1 MKRIELNVT
10 GMTCDHCVSTVKGA
24 LEGIEGVT
32 DVGVSLEK
40 AMAWLNASSG
50 VSPDELV
57 GAVENAGYHATVPTG
72 AEAPLSASKH
82 AKELVI
88 IGGGAAAFAAA
99 NRANQLRKKT
109 LLIND
114 KNILPLGGTCVN
126 VGCVPS
132 KIMLHQGAEYYYP
145 ARSRFRAISMQGN
158 ADFVEALRETRDMVK
173 GFQTKNYL
181 NVIEKQQYVDYK
193 EGHATFK
200 DSHTVMVGDEEFE
213 SENIL
218 IATGASTFIPPVKG
232 IEDVEYLTNRTVF
245 NLEKKPE
252 SIIIFGGGPEAMEFS
267 QIFHHFGIKV
277 TVLQRSDRVLT
288 KFDEMV
294 ARELQKYLR
303 EEGITIFTGT
313 SVKEAKRADEG
324 VMLLV
329 DIKGKGEQKINAE
342 NLLIAAGLKA
352 NTDKLEIANSG
363 VELDEKGFIKVN
375 NQLQT
380 SQRHIYAAG
389 DVTGLMPLET
399 VAAKQGNIATLNMLE
414 NSGKTINYLE
424 IPQAVFT
431 SPEVASVGMT
441 EGEYM
446 EKYNVCL
453 CRTISF
459 EHVEKAA
466 AIKDTRGLIRMVV
479 DPETKQVI
487 GVQIVGSMA
496 ADIITTA
503 TYAIKN
509 KMTIYDIRDTV
520 HVFPTLSEVIKKV
533 AQSFD
538 QNLDDMACCV
548 E

>member
-1 MKRIELNVT
+1 MQEYDLI
-10 GMTCDHCVSTVKGA
+10 
-24 LEGIEGVT
+24 
-32 DVGVSLEK
+32 
-40 AMAWLNASSG
+40 
-50 VSPDELV
+50 
-57 GAVENAGYHATVPTG
+57 
-72 AEAPLSASKH
+72 
-82 AKELVI
+82 I

-99 NRANQLRKKT
+99 NRTNQLKKRT

-132 KIMLHQGAEYYYP
+132 KIMLHQGAEYYYS
-145 ARSRFRAISMQGN
+145 ARNRFRAISMHGE
-158 ADFVEALRETRDMVK
+158 ADFVEALNETREMVK
-173 GFQTKNYL
+173 GFQAKNYL
-181 NVIEKQQYVDYK
+181 NVIEKQKYVDFK
-193 EGHATFK
+193 EGRAAFK
-200 DSHTVMVGDEEFE
+200 DSHTVTAGDEEYKG
-213 SENIL
+213 ENIL
-218 IATGASTFIPPVKG
+218 IATGASTFIPPAKG
-232 IEDVEYLTNRTVF
+232 IEDIDYLTNRTIF
-245 NLEKKPE
+245 NLDKKPE

-277 TVLQRSDRVLT
+277 TVLQRSDRILT

-294 ARELQKYLR
+294 ARELQRHL
-303 EEGITIFTGT
+303 EDEGITIFTGT
-313 SVKEAKRADEG
+313 SVKEARKTSKG
-324 VMLLV
+324 VELIV
-329 DIKGKGEQKINAE
+329 DIKGKGEKQISAE
-342 NLLIAAGLKA
+342 SLLVAAGLKA
-352 NTDKLEIANSG
+352 NTGGLDIDNSG
-363 VELDEKGFIKVN
+363 VELDKKGFIKVN
-375 NQLQT
+375 DHLQT
-380 SQRHIYAAG
+380 SQAHIFAAG

-399 VAAKQGNIATLNMLE
+399 VAAKQGNIAVLNMFE
-414 NSGKTINYLE
+414 NAGKTINYLE

-431 SPEVASVGMT
+431 SPEVATVGMT
-441 EGEYM
+441 EEEYM

-466 AIKDTRGLIRMVV
+466 AIKDTRGLIRMVL
-479 DPETKQVI
+479 DPKTMQVI
-487 GVQIVGSMA
+487 GVHLVGPMA

-538 QNLDDMACCV
+538 RNLDDMACCV